1 MKRAILIGII
11 MILLVPQLS
20 WGQIPQMM
28 SYQGVVTDAS
38 GVAIDGDVDL
48 TFMLWDAAAE
58 GTQLWTET
66 QPSTPLNNGIFNVIL
81 GSVNAFN
88 IPFDKQYWLG
98 VTVGTDPELTP
109 RILLTSSPYSL
120 STRLDSDLTTIAGFT
135 HTDGNFIVSDGTN
148 WVLENGATARTSLG
162 LGSMALQS
170 SDVVDINGGAIDG
183 SLIGAT
189 TPAAGTFTSLVVEGT
204 ATATA
209 FVGDGSALTNLPGG
223 GTVSSI
229 TAGTGLTGGT
239 ITTTGTIAVDVG
251 TTADKIVQLDGSGK
265 LPAVD
270 GSALTNL
277 PVGGTVTAIDDLS
290 DGSTSGGAGNLFLGT
305 SAGAAIQS
313 GGIQNT
319 GLGFEALKAITFGN
333 QNTAS
338 GYQSLFSNTEGSW
351 NTASGFEALRS
362 NTTGSFNTASGYQ
375 ALFSNTEGSWNTASG
390 YQSLFSN
397 TSTDNTASGYK
408 ALFSNTTGAQNTASG
423 YGALLNNTTGWYNTA
438 NGFLSLFA
446 NTTAYYNTAVGTNS
460 LRIANRT
467 TDTNGYNTAVGYNA
481 GGGITTGQYNV
492 IIGANSDPSAAA
504 AVNQIVIGYA
514 VTGTGDN
521 EIALGNASITA
532 IKGQVSFT
540 TYSDRR
546 IKRDIQDG
554 NLGLAFI
561 NELRPVKYKLKNPA
575 DYPEPLLEERFRSGK
590 DERVEDDETVY
601 DGLIAQEVKL
611 SMDKLGVSWS
621 GWSEDDNTAK
631 QGIQYGALVVP
642 LIKAVQELSAKVE
655 ELEGQIKHLEES
667 DAGLTVNNGK
677 DQLVRSN

>member
-338 GYQSLFSNTEGSW
+338 GYQSLFSNT
-351 NTASGFEALRS
+351 
-362 NTTGSFNTASGYQ
+362 
-375 ALFSNTEGSWNTASG
+375 
-390 YQSLFSN
+390 
-397 TSTDNTASGYK
+397 STDNTASGYK